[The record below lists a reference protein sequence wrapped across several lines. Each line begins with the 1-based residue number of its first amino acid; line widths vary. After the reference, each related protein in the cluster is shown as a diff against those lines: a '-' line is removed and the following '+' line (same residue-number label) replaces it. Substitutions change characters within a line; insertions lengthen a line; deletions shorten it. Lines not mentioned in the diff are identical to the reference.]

1 MDQTFRDR
9 AGDQFVDFILKLK
22 ENELRRYEDALRARN
37 LEHTDEVTEW
47 EQREYFRI
55 FLAAAACRWTR

>member
-9 AGDQFVDFILKLK
+9 AGDQFVDFILRLK

-47 EQREYFRI
+47 EQREYFRV
-55 FLAAAACRWTR
+55 F